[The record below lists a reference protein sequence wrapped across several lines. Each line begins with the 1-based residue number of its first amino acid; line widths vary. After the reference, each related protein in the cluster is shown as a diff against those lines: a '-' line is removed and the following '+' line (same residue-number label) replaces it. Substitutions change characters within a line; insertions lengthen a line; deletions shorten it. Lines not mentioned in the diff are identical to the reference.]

1 MNKIVL
7 VIIALICFIGA
18 TVMYVIGSDSSHLS
32 ELKDYWYLPIP
43 LGIIALF
50 GLVQKKQPPVEKIL
64 HYSCLVV

>member
-18 TVMYVIGSDSSHLS
+18 TVMYVIGSDPSHLS

-50 GLVQKKQPPVEKIL
+50 G
-64 HYSCLVV
+64 